1 MSYSTSYVFIAS
13 AAGLTADLRAQFL
26 DTNSDNVGSEIT
38 TGFSY
43 VGAGEGG
50 AHFYQL
56 HVAIPD
62 GHQGAIIAYDTNDP
76 TVILMPSAINQRE
89 LENADAKVSLTA
101 TASALTTVANGVA
114 AILEDTG
121 TTGVVIST
129 SVMQALADVVLGRS
143 VATVEGTASTH
154 SLAEVILGLLE
165 STTAGTTWTIKRTDG
180 STTFNTRTLTLDSAA
195 LPVTGVA

>member
-1 MSYSTSYVFIAS
+1 MANKLRFTFYTTP
-13 AAGLTADLRAQFL
+13 GLSDLRAQLF
-26 DTNSDNVGSEIT
+26 DDVGTNSGAAIS
-38 TGFSY
+38 TGFVERGSNGMY
-43 VGAGEGG
+43 IWVGDPGDGFEGG
-50 AHFYQL
+50 VEFYSL
-56 HVAIPD
+56 
-62 GHQGAIIAYDTNDP
+62 
-76 TVILMPSAINQRE
+76 
-89 LENADAKVSLTA
+89 ADASNILAIRDISPKEVENNDVKASTLA
-101 TASALTTVANGVA
+101 TASSLTTVASGVA
-114 AILEDTG
+114 AILDDTG
-121 TTGVVIST
+121 TSGVVIST